1 MTLRRFELLQ
11 RYLRISD
18 HTNEATDLPR
28 VFQACEEWSLH
39 IQRVSASLFLPG
51 SCLAVD
57 ECMIRYTGRSKE
69 TTLVKN
75 KPTPHGFK
83 VWAIAQDGFFIHW
96 LWQVKGAKYTA
107 ARIQQLE
114 EGKAANGKRKRKG
127 KRASEQLIPLSNTQS
142 VVICLC
148 DTLPT
153 GTYHVFVDNL
163 FSSAAL
169 FRALR
174 DRGHGATGTARP
186 NCGLHKD
193 LKRDKERDKNGKSG
207 YKFNEVAQIGWKDNS
222 LVLFLSTVYNG
233 ADDQRTDKRRKKP
246 GGRTLRSKPI
256 QQEFGEESS
265 KIISIP
271 TVAAAYNDEMN
282 HVDRGDQLRS
292 YTTYDHRFRRG
303 AWQALAW
310 SFLLDITLINS
321 YLLQKKGNP
330 NWKAYTTPEEWKKC
344 IYNAL
349 FNTYGQEARGRK
361 RNCTGKEEDEDDAE
375 AQRKHID
382 RSINHVNR
390 GTVSDCLACK
400 GFRQGQPRPKRRKRG
415 YLRQISSNARSS
427 HRGGTGRQTRYGCAE
442 ASPSFSMG
450 RRAFTNPS
458 KIESESERAR
468 NRRRRRQERY
478 QNLAR
483 QERLAHP
490 GICVNNSAHNQ
501 VLPED
506 RPCSGLMHNST
517 TIPWSARQT
526 APSAPALALNVRE
539 EAGCSPSVRV
549 NEHPLSHPTA
559 TNSTNGQ
566 GLPSLMSQ
574 LTETRHDAEQFA
586 AYASASLTL
595 RLRSASQ
602 RVTPETYTP
611 RGCTPESTRAY
622 T

>member
-1 MTLRRFELLQ
+1 MMNSQLIQEEIEVSCAYGDESFETQNRTDNPGPPDLPANESRGRNFVPFNVEKRTFHINTLPSTPLDLFQLFMPISLTEKWIDYTNNWVSYLQENGVADSWNTPLAKGSRIQDWEGLTSPEVYVWIGILIYLGIHREKSIRSHWNAPRPGVHAPLHAIIKFMTLRRFELLQ

-96 LWQVKGAKYTA
+96 LWHVKGAKYTA

-207 YKFNEVAQIGWKDNS
+207 YKFNEVRVILTPDEQVGSPDAFLYIS
-222 LVLFLSTVYNG
+222 LTDLSIYSS
-233 ADDQRTDKRRKKP
+233 P
-246 GGRTLRSKPI
+246 RSPKSVGKI
-256 QQEFGEESS
+256 TASCSS
-265 KIISIP
+265 F
-271 TVAAAYNDEMN
+271 
-282 HVDRGDQLRS
+282 QL
-292 YTTYDHRFRRG
+292 YTTV
-303 AWQALAW
+303 
-310 SFLLDITLINS
+310 
-321 YLLQKKGNP
+321 P
-330 NWKAYTTPEEWKKC
+330 M
-344 IYNAL
+344 
-349 FNTYGQEARGRK
+349 
-361 RNCTGKEEDEDDAE
+361 
-375 AQRKHID
+375 
-382 RSINHVNR
+382 V
-390 GTVSDCLACK
+390 
-400 GFRQGQPRPKRRKRG
+400 
-415 YLRQISSNARSS
+415 NARISE
-427 HRGGTGRQTRYGCAE
+427 GRSRVAGPYAQSLYSRNLVRNL
-442 ASPSFSMG
+442 
-450 RRAFTNPS
+450 RRLSLF
-458 KIESESERAR
+458 
-468 NRRRRRQERY
+468 
-478 QNLAR
+478 
-483 QERLAHP
+483 
-490 GICVNNSAHNQ
+490 
-501 VLPED
+501 
-506 RPCSGLMHNST
+506 RPLLLLITMK
-517 TIPWSARQT
+517 
-526 APSAPALALNVRE
+526 
-539 EAGCSPSVRV
+539 
-549 NEHPLSHPTA
+549 
-559 TNSTNGQ
+559 
-566 GLPSLMSQ
+566 
-574 LTETRHDAEQFA
+574 
-586 AYASASLTL
+586 
-595 RLRSASQ
+595 
-602 RVTPETYTP
+602 
-611 RGCTPESTRAY
+611 
-622 T
+622 